1 MNVSIHVSLLG
12 KQHIGLT
19 RPEYEGEPVKLVIG
33 EYPYV
38 DGTSLGEA
46 KEAIKA
52 LRYALDVLESHV

>member
-1 MNVSIHVSLLG
+1 MNISIHVSLLG

-52 LRYALDVLESHV
+52 LRYALDVLEQHA

>member
-1 MNVSIHVSLLG
+1 MKVSIHVSLLG

-52 LRYALDVLESHV
+52 LRYALDVLEQHA